1 MRKIFLLSF
10 FFCVSFCLFA
20 QEIVTD
26 DIERTNLPESKNV
39 SFSNSVGKNDYKKS
53 GGTIDFYIPEKGF
66 GMAMNL
72 AFKYFFLEWSMRYGE
87 TDDVVTTNDGWS
99 LGAGGHYRHWI
110 GDWVFVEGFL
120 GIEYLHSKIAYKNYT
135 SASKYKTEE
144 IKDGNIAM
152 MLHPKIGVHLYKGF
166 SIAAG
171 YRWDFNEFKFKK
183 GYVSDF
189 FTLSLGFVM

>member
-26 DIERTNLPESKNV
+26 DIERIEQPETKSV
-39 SFSNSVGKNDYKKS
+39 SAFNNISRNAHKIS
-53 GGTIDFYIPEKGF
+53 GISIDFYIPEKGF
-66 GMAMNL
+66 GYALNW
-72 AFKYFFLEWSMRYGE
+72 AFKYLFIDWSMRFGE
-87 TDDVVTTNDGWS
+87 KNDVVTANDGWS

-110 GDWVFVEGFL
+110 GNWFFVEGYL
-120 GIEYLHSKIAYKNYT
+120 GIEYLHSTIAYKNYT
-135 SASKYKTEE
+135 SATKYETKK

-152 MLHPKIGVHLYKGF
+152 MLYPKIGINLYKGL

-183 GYVSDF
+183 AYISDF
-189 FTLSLGFVM
+189 FTLSLVVAM